1 MSRITHAQTTNALAP
16 TEEPSVYHRYGYSC
30 GDSVTGVTGVGAVF
44 DFAAPQQTVT
54 YTMVLTVLG
63 ILI

>member
-1 MSRITHAQTTNALAP
+1 MASSLT
-16 TEEPSVYHRYGYSC
+16 SVYHGYGYSH
-30 GDSVTGVTGVGAVF
+30 GDLVTGVTGVGAVF

-54 YTMVLTVLG
+54 YTAVLTVLG